1 VTERAGDGSCIVDAG
16 GVGYEVWVP
25 LGALGRLPSGP
36 EPATLHVH
44 THVREDA
51 ITLYGF
57 ATRADRDAFRTL
69 LGVSSIGPKLALSIM
84 NVMDAQRLATAVTAG
99 DKAAFKGIPGVG
111 RKTVERLL
119 VDLKDRLRAAAAPA
133 PGKAPPSAVGSP
145 PPPDGPLST
154 VAGVLIQMGY
164 KQQEAERTVEAL
176 REGADGK
183 PVETLIREA
192 LSSLG

>member
-1 VTERAGDGSCIVDAG
+1 MAERAGDGSCVIDVG

-25 LGALGRLPSGP
+25 IGALGRLPSEP

-57 ATRADRDAFRTL
+57 PTAADRDAFRTL

-84 NVMDAQRLATAVTAG
+84 NVMDAQRLAAAVTAG
-99 DKAAFKGIPGVG
+99 DKTAFKGIPGVG

-119 VDLKDRLRAAAAPA
+119 IDLKDRLRAVATPAAAPGA
-133 PGKAPPSAVGSP
+133 PAPAPPPNGTL
-145 PPPDGPLST
+145 GT
-154 VAGVLIQMGY
+154 VVGVLVQMGY
-164 KQQEAERTVEAL
+164 KQGEAERAVEPL
-176 REGADGK
+176 VEQADGK
-183 PVETLIREA
+183 SVEMLIREA
-192 LSSLG
+192 LASLG